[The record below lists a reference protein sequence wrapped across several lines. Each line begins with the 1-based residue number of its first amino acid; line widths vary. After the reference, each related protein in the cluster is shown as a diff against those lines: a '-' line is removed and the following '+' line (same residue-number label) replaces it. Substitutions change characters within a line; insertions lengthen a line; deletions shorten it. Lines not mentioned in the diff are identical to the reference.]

1 MQKLSNAVRGN
12 LPILNKQ
19 GFIRFEPHESVRL
32 LDGLLVENIK
42 IAKDNNSSDDSR
54 AHVQNP

>member
-1 MQKLSNAVRGN
+1 MQKLSNAARGN
-12 LPILNKQ
+12 LPIL
-19 GFIRFEPHESVRL
+19 IRFKPHESVRL